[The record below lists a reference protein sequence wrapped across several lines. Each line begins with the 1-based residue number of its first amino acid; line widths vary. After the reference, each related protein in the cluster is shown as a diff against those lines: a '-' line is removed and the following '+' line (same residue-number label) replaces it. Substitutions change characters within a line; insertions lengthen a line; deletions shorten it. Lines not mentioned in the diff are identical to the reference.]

1 MWWKVRSKTMIVLE
15 VNEDFVDRSFF
26 IYTGRANNKNVEE
39 SSYMRLAR
47 KVGKYGIQC

>member
-1 MWWKVRSKTMIVLE
+1 MWWKVPSRTMIVLE

-26 IYTGRANNKNVEE
+26 IYTGRANNKIVEE

-47 KVGKYGIQC
+47 KVGKHGMQC